1 MYEPKKR
8 VRPAVREIA
17 VPYGEEAAGWVPAAD
32 FKTHCLQL
40 IEQVRQE
47 RGEVVITRYGRPV
60 AKLVPYEEAPVSMI
74 GYLAGSV
81 TEYGDLI
88 SPIEEAWDADA

>member
-8 VRPAVREIA
+8 PRPSVREIA
-17 VPYGEEAAGWVPAAD
+17 APYGEVEPGWVPAAD

-60 AKLVPYEEAPVSMI
+60 AKLVPFEEVRVSI
-74 GYLAGSV
+74 VGCLAGSV
-81 TEYGDLI
+81 TSFGDLI
-88 SPIEEAWDADA
+88 SPIDEPWDADA